1 MPITQIKDQTS
12 KLKALYWDTDVD
24 PEQLSRLF
32 SGAIERIGHIDR
44 TNLYRRLLMTYDW
57 YTILS
62 IIPQERLQEALSNPV
77 IDHLYPESLKNRYL
91 YARSVL
97 FENDVAFHFGDFQ
110 EASFFPRI
118 DHWRNILSNK
128 LCALPRQEP
137 KDMADILFIARRFPF
152 DWPEVFSE
160 ARQKDLWV
168 EPIGISRLMQ
178 EFPVSLFEEVKWS
191 QAFDPEAGAAD
202 LKKMHRDIFHG
213 LSNSLT

>member
-1 MPITQIKDQTS
+1 VDKKRFSHTCRKTSFIHYLSVMPITQIKDQTS

-97 FENDVAFHFGDFQ
+97 FENDVAFTLGIFRRRHFSP
-110 EASFFPRI
+110 ASTTGEISCRTNCAPFPGKNQRTWPIFFLLPGAFLLIGPRF
-118 DHWRNILSNK
+118 SAK
-128 LCALPRQEP
+128 PG
-137 KDMADILFIARRFPF
+137 RRTF
-152 DWPEVFSE
+152 
-160 ARQKDLWV
+160 
-168 EPIGISRLMQ
+168 G
-178 EFPVSLFEEVKWS
+178 
-191 QAFDPEAGAAD
+191 
-202 LKKMHRDIFHG
+202 
-213 LSNSLT
+213 